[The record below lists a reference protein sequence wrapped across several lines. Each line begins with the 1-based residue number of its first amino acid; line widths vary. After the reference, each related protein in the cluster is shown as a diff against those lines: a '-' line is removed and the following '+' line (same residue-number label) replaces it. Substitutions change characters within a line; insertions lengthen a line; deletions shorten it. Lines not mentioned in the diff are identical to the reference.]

1 MQYKSIIMV
10 ITIILLLLNTIF
22 ISQYNNLFIYLVF
35 FII

>member
-10 ITIILLLLNTIF
+10 ITTILLLLNTIL